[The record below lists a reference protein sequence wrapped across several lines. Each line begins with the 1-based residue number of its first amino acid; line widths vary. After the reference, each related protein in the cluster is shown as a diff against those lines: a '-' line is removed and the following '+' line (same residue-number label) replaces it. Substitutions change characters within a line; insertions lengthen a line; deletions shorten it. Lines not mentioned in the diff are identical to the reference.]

1 MVSRYNSY
9 TKYLN
14 DTYHHGVYRVGVD
27 GGFSCPNREWD
38 RSGGC
43 NFCDGT
49 GASPTYY
56 RTKEGKWKRSS
67 SFLKNVANKGPR
79 NVESLDKR
87 LSSLQIQIEKGIS
100 FIKRRY
106 DVDYYSLYFQAWT
119 STYADVDEL
128 KIIYD
133 KALSLYDF
141 TELIISTRPD
151 CLSDEVISLIAS
163 YKNKVKDVWVEV
175 GLQSA
180 NDETLERINR
190 GHTRNDYILA
200 VERLH
205 KQGIKVSTH
214 IITGL
219 PQETK
224 EDLKNTVEL
233 LNSVDSEGVKIH
245 NLNVLGGTTFFDE
258 YLKGAFSV
266 PSNERVVE
274 DILYIIR
281 RLNPNIIVQR
291 LIAETPS
298 HRLAAPR
305 HLYDKSMIIKMLE
318 QKMEENNLFQGDLY
332 EVKRL

>member
-1 MVSRYNSY
+1 VISRYNTY

-14 DTYHHGVYRVGVD
+14 DTYGHGVYRVGVD

-56 RTKEGKWKRSS
+56 RTKEGRWKRSS

-79 NVESLDKR
+79 NVQALDKR
-87 LSSLQIQIEKGIS
+87 LASLELQVEKGMS

-106 DVDYYSLYFQAWT
+106 NVDDYSLYFQAWT
-119 STYADVDEL
+119 STYADVEEL

-133 KALSLYDF
+133 KALSLHNF

-151 CLSDEVISLIAS
+151 CLADDVIDLIAS
-163 YKNKVKDVWVEV
+163 YKNQVKDVWVEV
-175 GLQSA
+175 GLQSS

-190 GHTRNDYILA
+190 GHRSEDYSLA
-200 VERLH
+200 VQKLH
-205 KQGIKVSTH
+205 DRDIKVSTH

-219 PQETK
+219 PNETK
-224 EDLKNTVEL
+224 EDLKNTINLV
-233 LNSVDSEGVKIH
+233 NSVGSEGIKIH
-245 NLNVLGGTTFFDE
+245 NLNILGGTTFYDE
-258 YLKGAFSV
+258 YLLGELSV

-281 RLNPNIIVQR
+281 RLKPEIIVQR

-305 HLYDKSMIIKMLE
+305 KLFDKSMIIKLLE
-318 QKMEENNLFQGDLY
+318 QRMEENNIFQGDLY
-332 EVKRL
+332 EVNRL

>member
-1 MVSRYNSY
+1 MIARYNTY

-14 DTYHHGVYRVGVD
+14 DTYGYGVYRVGVD

-67 SFLKNVANKGPR
+67 SFQKNVANKGPR
-79 NVESLDKR
+79 NVQSLDIR
-87 LSSLQIQIEKGIS
+87 LASLELQIEKGIS

-106 DVDYYSLYFQAWT
+106 NVDAYSLYFQAWT
-119 STYADVDEL
+119 STYADVKEL

-133 KALSLYDF
+133 KALSLYKF

-151 CLSDEVISLIAS
+151 CLESNVIDLIAS

-175 GLQSA
+175 GLQSS

-190 GHTRNDYILA
+190 GHRSNDYVIA
-200 VERLH
+200 VNRLH
-205 KQGIKVSTH
+205 DKGIKVSTH

-219 PQETK
+219 PGETK
-224 EDLKNTVEL
+224 EDLRNTVKL
-233 LNSVDSEGVKIH
+233 INSVKSDGIKIH
-245 NLNVLGGTTFFDE
+245 NLNVLGGTTFYDE
-258 YLKGAFSV
+258 YMMGAFSI
-266 PSNERVVE
+266 PSNDRVVE
-274 DILYIIR
+274 DCMYIIR
-281 RLNPNIIVQR
+281 RLNSDMIVQR

-305 HLYDKSMIIKMLE
+305 HLFDKSMIIKLLNE
-318 QKMEENNLFQGDLY
+318 KMVEFNAFQGDLN
-332 EVKRL
+332 ETE